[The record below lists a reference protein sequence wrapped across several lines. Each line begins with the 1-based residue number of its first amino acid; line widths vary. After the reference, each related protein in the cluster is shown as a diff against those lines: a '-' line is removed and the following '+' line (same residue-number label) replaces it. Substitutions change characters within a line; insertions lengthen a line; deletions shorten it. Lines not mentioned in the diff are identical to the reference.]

1 MNKMSTSKST
11 WGMILKI
18 VIAVVTSIASV
29 VGVTSCMR

>member
-1 MNKMSTSKST
+1 MSTSKST